1 MNALAQSAPPIA
13 QPAAVPLLR
22 TLVLCDLAD
31 STALVGW
38 LGDQRAAE
46 LFRKHDRAVR
56 DLLQTHGG
64 REIDKTD
71 GFLAMF
77 ERPIQAVAFA
87 LDYQRQLRRLG
98 EDESTPLVARVGIH
112 VGDVLTW
119 DNTPDDVAKGAKA
132 TEVEGL
138 VKPIASRLMQLALP
152 GQTLLSGVAYSL
164 AHRAQGELGE
174 RLATVRWRT
183 HGRYQFKGVP
193 DPIPVFEVGEEGLA
207 PLKAPP
213 WSGKAHREVPF
224 WRRPA
229 SLTIELILLAI
240 VAAIPLWYL
249 FKPAPAIAFAN
260 RDWVVVGDLK
270 NLTGETKFDESLQT
284 AFRIGLEQSRYVNV
298 LSDLKTRETI
308 KLMQRD
314 PETTAVDR
322 AVGSEIAIRDGARAL
337 ILPTVAEIGGRV
349 RVTAEVIDPNTQT
362 TVYSE
367 SADGVGESS
376 VLPSV
381 DKVNQQLRVRLGE
394 ALATV
399 SNESTPLEKATTA
412 NLDAL
417 RAYSLAR
424 REYLNSQGNKDA
436 LVLVQQALKLDPD
449 FALARAM
456 LAGIYI
462 NVGENDAAVKEIQ
475 RALAVSSRL
484 TTRDKL
490 YIEATQALF
499 GPPVPALEKLK
510 SLIQLFPDSPIAQGR
525 FGYASWQYANR
536 YGDAIKAYETLSSP
550 KNPNS
555 GLREATLGLLYL
567 GEERYGE
574 SEQSLKKAAQL
585 GFDSAEFWA
594 ALYATQRRA
603 SELAAALAKI
613 EPGDLSGQDVSA
625 QNARAAFAADRGAW
639 QDIWTQLARDRAQIQ
654 PGKTRSLRKLEAI
667 EISLR
672 ALTAKKDDGTLARI
686 ENFIRGEQ
694 AALPKES
701 YLDRSETIFHLLF
714 ASYLAA
720 NQGDV
725 KLAQSAL
732 VNLGP
737 EAGNG
742 GYPVLSRML
751 AVAQA
756 EIARAEGKPTE
767 SIRRLQELP
776 LDGSELYLTHVA
788 LSDAYAD
795 AQDAASARKESIWL
809 STHRG
814 RAYSEYNADW
824 IARPYNVA
832 RSNLA
837 LLRNAELSLALGEKA
852 QARHSL
858 SVLRDAWP
866 DVDARSPF
874 FERME
879 KVEKQF

>member
-13 QPAAVPLLR
+13 QPATVPLLR
-22 TLVLCDLAD
+22 TLVLCDLVD
-31 STALVGW
+31 STALVGR

-98 EDESTPLVARVGIH
+98 EDERNPLVARVGVH

-229 SLTIELILLAI
+229 SLTIELVLLAI

-249 FKPAPAIAFAN
+249 LKPAPAIAFAN

-270 NLTGETKFDESLQT
+270 NLTGESKFDESLQT

-308 KLMQRD
+308 KLMRRD
-314 PETTAVDR
+314 PEKTSVDR

-337 ILPTVAEIGGRV
+337 ILPTIAEIGGRV

-367 SADGVGESS
+367 SADGVGEPS
-376 VLPSV
+376 VLPSL

-399 SNESTPLEKATTA
+399 SNESRPLEKAATKD
-412 NLDAL
+412 LEAL
-417 RAYSLAR
+417 RAYSLGR
-424 REYLNSQGNKDA
+424 RAYNSGDMKEA
-436 LVLVQQALKLDPD
+436 LELLRQATKLDPD
-449 FALARAM
+449 FALARTTIAS
-456 LAGIYI
+456 IHF
-462 NVGENDAAVKEIQ
+462 NVGENTEALKEID
-475 RALAVSSRL
+475 RAMAARDRL
-484 TTRDKL
+484 SPRDTL
-490 YIEATQALF
+490 FVEARRAQF
-499 GPPVPALEKLK
+499 GSPAAALEKWKALSK
-510 SLIQLFPDSPIAQGR
+510 LYPDFAIARGW
-525 FGYASWQYANR
+525 FGYMSWQYANR
-536 YGDAIKAYETLSSP
+536 FDDAIQAYLDLNSP
-550 KNPNS
+550 QNPDS
-555 GLREATLGLLYL
+555 GLRDATLGVWYL
-567 GEERYGE
+567 GQEKYDEARRRLTNW
-574 SEQSLKKAAQL
+574 SQL
-585 GFDSAEFWA
+585 GFAESRAAVDAAQRQFDKLDSILKSNKNVDVVGEDVT
-594 ALYATQRRA
+594 TQNARVAFAVDQGRWNEA
-603 SELAAALAKI
+603 WKTLAKSKSELAP
-613 EPGDLSGQDVSA
+613 E
-625 QNARAAFAADRGAW
+625 RA
-639 QDIWTQLARDRAQIQ
+639 
-654 PGKTRSLRKLEAI
+654 RSLRKLRGI
-667 EISLR
+667 EVSLR
-672 ALTAKKDDGTLARI
+672 TLMGEDDAVEQLRTFIQEEKLAL
-686 ENFIRGEQ
+686 E
-694 AALPKES
+694 KEK
-701 YLDRSETIFHLLF
+701 YLDRTETIFHLLF
-714 ASYLAA
+714 AGYLAA
-720 NQGDV
+720 TKDDV
-725 KLAQSAL
+725 KLAQQAIAQI
-732 VNLGP
+732 GP
-737 EAGNG
+737 EAASGE
-742 GYPVLSRML
+742 YPVLSRML
-751 AVAQA
+751 AATQA
-756 EIARAEGKPTE
+756 EIARANGKPE
-767 SIRRLQELP
+767 EAIRLLQASP
-776 LDGSELYLTHVA
+776 LDDSELFVTRVA
-788 LSDAYAD
+788 LMHAYAAKGD
-795 AQDAASARKESIWL
+795 TAAALKQAEWL
-809 STHRG
+809 AKRRG
-814 RAYSEYNADW
+814 RAYTEYNADW
-824 IARPYNVA
+824 VARPFNVA
-832 RSNLA
+832 QSDLA
-837 LLRNAELSLALGEKA
+837 LLSSAEFSAALGDAK
-852 QARHSL
+852 QARASL
-858 SVLRDAWP
+858 SAFTQAWP
-866 DVDARSPF
+866 TARESKPVSARIQKI
-874 FERME
+874 ET
-879 KVEKQF
+879 QLAGS